1 MRPGDAD
8 TVLTGLER
16 SGRLPGGGRSW
27 GEDGLS
33 RGNLCGQRLGARG
46 GWMNA
51 GVGAR
56 SFCEGHGWFLKL
68 GLACRGARWTVVEKR
83 AQGQFSRC
91 KMGRCYRVRSH
102 SGAPFGP
109 VSTLPARLCRGRG
122 DEARQEDGMS
132 LTGKESGSPMV
143 RHSEN
148 LICILWEL
156 LGVPWPCRP

>member
-1 MRPGDAD
+1 MWAKAGSP
-8 TVLTGLER
+8 
-16 SGRLPGGGRSW
+16 
-27 GEDGLS
+27 
-33 RGNLCGQRLGARG
+33 G

-68 GLACRGARWTVVEKR
+68 GLACRRARWTVVEKR

-122 DEARQEDGMS
+122 DEARQEDGVS
-132 LTGKESGSPMV
+132 LTGKESGSPVV